1 MTDYAV
7 LYEILENDE
16 IGLIPK
22 EAGYAMIDY
31 DKTNKLESV
40 FFSPPIR
47 YPRPDMTMEEYQK
60 EITKIAME
68 DKRAVREMN
77 KNQRTIEEVRKI
89 ANRLEASL
97 VD

>member
-1 MTDYAV
+1 
-7 LYEILENDE
+7 
-16 IGLIPK
+16 
-22 EAGYAMIDY
+22 
-31 DKTNKLESV
+31 
-40 FFSPPIR
+40 
-47 YPRPDMTMEEYQK
+47 
-60 EITKIAME
+60 ME